1 MQVFSSQ
8 QIHLHGFFFACR
20 CLYLTPS
27 LLCFKKLAIPLHP
40 LIFNKATAYFLRS
53 LTRSSPP
60 PPFLSLSRNLNK
72 RRRKPKAA
80 NYLGTIVLFQYQYYS
95 WFFNLQKGL
104 VSQRK
109 MMAQPLLQIWV
120 VGFQGTITHSSPGL
134 FVMRED
140 VVSGTCHLW
149 CLLQGR
155 QGFVTLDMTIT
166 NPTSWKLV
174 SFVRNHLVTT
184 ETSSCTGQELFSVLV
199 TVDFLKKL
207 LV

>member
-40 LIFNKATAYFLRS
+40 LIFNKATAFFLP
-53 LTRSSPP
+53 SPARLP
-60 PPFLSLSRNLNK
+60 LSLSRNLNK

-80 NYLGTIVLFQYQYYS
+80 KYLGTIVLFQYQYYS

-120 VGFQGTITHSSPGL
+120 LGFQGTITHSSPGL

-155 QGFVTLDMTIT
+155 QGFVTLDLTIT

-174 SFVRNHLVTT
+174 SFVRSHLVTT

-199 TVDFLKKL
+199 TVDFKKKL

>member
-40 LIFNKATAYFLRS
+40 LIFNKATAFFLP
-53 LTRSSPP
+53 SPARLP
-60 PPFLSLSRNLNK
+60 LSLSRETGTEGGEN
-72 RRRKPKAA
+72 PKQQST
-80 NYLGTIVLFQYQYYS
+80 LEQIVLFQYQYYS

-120 VGFQGTITHSSPGL
+120 LGFQGTITHSSPGL

-155 QGFVTLDMTIT
+155 QGFVTLDLTIT

-174 SFVRNHLVTT
+174 SFVRSHLVTT